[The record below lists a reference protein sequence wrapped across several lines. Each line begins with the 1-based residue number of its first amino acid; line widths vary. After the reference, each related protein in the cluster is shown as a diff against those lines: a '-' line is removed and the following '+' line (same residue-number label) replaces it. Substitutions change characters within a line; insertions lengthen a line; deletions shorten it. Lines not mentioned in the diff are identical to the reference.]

1 MASAPASLFI
11 TASNASMS
19 ATSMDNATRL
29 ESCTN
34 VLIFV
39 ATPPNTS
46 SLFGDASQCSRS
58 STSCVAISFGMTNS
72 SSGHRQAALVSL
84 SRAAEEWNSPVLS
97 LREITGHPTKR
108 VGQPWLDRQERTSAP
123 DQEASQPQPSGQT
136 PFNPRHCMQ
145 PGSPPHRPPL
155 SSMGQLP

>member
-11 TASNASMS
+11 TASNASRS
-19 ATSMDNATRL
+19 ATYMDNATRL

-46 SLFGDASQCSRS
+46 SLFGDASQCSTS

-84 SRAAEEWNSPVLS
+84 SRAAEEWNSPLLS
-97 LREITGHPTKR
+97 LREITGYPTKR

-123 DQEASQPQPSGQT
+123 DQEGRQPQPSS
-136 PFNPRHCMQ
+136 PSPLNPWHCM
-145 PGSPPHRPPL
+145 RPRSARHLPRTN
-155 SSMGQLP
+155 SMAQLP